1 MKTSYTHAEPNNLI
15 YTVKTHYAG
24 LLLDRLR
31 DTADF
36 RVDPSVTHNPNRVHI
51 TEIYDDGSEDNTDP
65 KYTLRYHAKRSTHV
79 LEINISESLTGANS
93 DRIVKTME
101 LNDEEKHHKYTFLV
115 RVLRGFDGSPIILPT
130 GVASVTD
137 KSAKSRVAELDR
149 EILTTLDLCVN

>member
-31 DTADF
+31 DIDDF
-36 RVDPSVTHNPNRVHI
+36 RTDPMKHNPDRVHI

-65 KYTLRYHAKRSTHV
+65 KYTLRYHTKQSTHV
-79 LEINISESLTGANS
+79 LEIVISESLTGANS

-101 LNDEEKHHKYTFLV
+101 LNDEEKHYKYTFLV
-115 RVLRGFDGSPIILPT
+115 RVLRGLDGNPIILPT
-130 GVASVTD
+130 GVASVTN
-137 KSAKSRVAELDR
+137 KNAESRIDELDR